1 MPFEELSD
9 PRDTITGLIRSRR
22 AFKGTVTRH
31 KSKATSILHLYKKG
45 DDPTQLELILK
56 KWEEALD
63 KYAKLDEVVLTDPM
77 ADDKDSDELDLGDH
91 ETQFLLFQTKII
103 GFRRDFNKSQE
114 PTPSPP
120 ALDGDGNDG
129 STHRD
134 LGLPNLTIHLPQTI
148 TEDID
153 LRAFLKW
160 KPTKSGFPHAKPTSL
175 PKISEVKKDRGTSSC
190 FCCGGS
196 RHPRRDCPAK
206 EANCTSCGRKGH
218 LSHLCRSISPKSS
231 ASIKIGTSRIC
242 SIGASTS
249 LLPVKLDVENGSSC
263 VVNAIPDT
271 GAEISVMGLNMFL
284 SSGLHI
290 DLQWPIRNLITA
302 VDGSVLRQ
310 TGSFIANVVVDGH
323 VADDV
328 SIVVCENVKDFYL
341 DLKTCKDGIIFVFH
355 LDESYGE
362 TSNFFDLTASTP
374 ATEPIHPPT
383 NLSTLNL
390 EEVSNHPKPQTV

>member
-1 MPFEELSD
+1 MPLEELSD
-9 PRDTITGLIRSRR
+9 PRDTINGLIRSRR

-31 KSKATSILHLYKKG
+31 KSKATSILHLYKKD

-63 KYAKLDEVVLTDPM
+63 KYAKSDEVVMTDPM

-91 ETQFLLFQTKII
+91 ETQFLLFQTKA
-103 GFRRDFNKSQE
+103 NKQS
-114 PTPSPP
+114 SY
-120 ALDGDGNDG
+120 
-129 STHRD
+129 SKR
-134 LGLPNLTIHLPQTI
+134 
-148 TEDID
+148 
-153 LRAFLKW
+153 
-160 KPTKSGFPHAKPTSL
+160 KSGFPHAKPTSL

-290 DLQWPIRNLITA
+290 DLQRPIRNLITA

-323 VADDV
+323 VAV
-328 SIVVCENVKDFYL
+328 IKGKQIYFLWS
-341 DLKTCKDGIIFVFH
+341 
-355 LDESYGE
+355 
-362 TSNFFDLTASTP
+362 SN
-374 ATEPIHPPT
+374 
-383 NLSTLNL
+383 
-390 EEVSNHPKPQTV
+390 Q